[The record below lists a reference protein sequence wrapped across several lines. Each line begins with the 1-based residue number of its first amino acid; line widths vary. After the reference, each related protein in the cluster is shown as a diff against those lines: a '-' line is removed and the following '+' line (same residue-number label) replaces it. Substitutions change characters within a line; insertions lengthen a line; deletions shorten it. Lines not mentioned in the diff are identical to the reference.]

1 MLFRYEEILKVTG
14 GEAINSFSGT
24 GVEQITT
31 DSRLKTVDSLFLAIP
46 GETFDGHD
54 YLAAAMANGAVLLC
68 IEKKSLGK
76 LPAGAPA
83 IAVDST
89 IAAYQRLAA
98 FHRKRCGVKTI
109 ALTGSSGKTSTKEM
123 LRAIFEHVC
132 GKEHVLATEGNT
144 NNQIGVPQNLMR
156 LTPAHQFCIIEMGTN
171 HPGEI
176 EPLSAAAEPDA
187 ALIVSIG
194 RCHLEHLGSLEGVA
208 REKAHIF
215 QHLQPE
221 GTAVIPAGAAGFDL
235 MVQAA
240 GKHSKLFFGTGADF
254 ESIYKGGNIRGSSFE
269 LIDNRTGERAL
280 VEWNLSGAHQAA
292 NAAGAAAVAASF
304 GIPLAEIAAGLAN
317 CSLPGMRM
325 KLSEHG
331 GAQWLND
338 AYNANPDSMKATLN
352 WLSDFADPS
361 KLVLVLGDMR
371 EVGELSEEVHVEIL
385 RLALEHCPGARI
397 AAVGPYMVQAAE
409 RCRSEKIVSF
419 PDSAAAAE
427 GVRAMVHPGDLVFL
441 KASRGTRLERVEP
454 ESK

>member
-1 MLFRYEEILKVTG
+1 M
-14 GEAINSFSGT
+14 
-24 GVEQITT
+24 
-31 DSRLKTVDSLFLAIP
+31 
-46 GETFDGHD
+46 
-54 YLAAAMANGAVLLC
+54 
-68 IEKKSLGK
+68 
-76 LPAGAPA
+76 
-83 IAVDST
+83 
-89 IAAYQRLAA
+89 
-98 FHRKRCGVKTI
+98 
-109 ALTGSSGKTSTKEM
+109 
-123 LRAIFEHVC
+123 
-132 GKEHVLATEGNT
+132 
-144 NNQIGVPQNLMR
+144 
-156 LTPAHQFCIIEMGTN
+156 
-171 HPGEI
+171 
-176 EPLSAAAEPDA
+176 
-187 ALIVSIG
+187 
-194 RCHLEHLGSLEGVA
+194 
-208 REKAHIF
+208 
-215 QHLQPE
+215 
-221 GTAVIPAGAAGFDL
+221 
-235 MVQAA
+235 
-240 GKHSKLFFGTGADF
+240 
-254 ESIYKGGNIRGSSFE
+254 
-269 LIDNRTGERAL
+269 
-280 VEWNLSGAHQAA
+280 
-292 NAAGAAAVAASF
+292 AASF

-385 RLALEHCPGARI
+385 RLALEHFPGARI